1 VVGQEP
7 VEAGQVGLG
16 LGRGL
21 GPGIANGVGLDRGVD
36 QVAEVGG
43 GISGCPGGL
52 LDLADGLAGGQQPEV
67 VEVADG
73 VFGGGLGRPAG
84 QERLGHAAI
93 EDGGHARVLAA
104 LPAVDPMAGGAGA
117 RKGWGGH
124 PPSPPR

>member
-1 VVGQEP
+1 M
-7 VEAGQVGLG
+7 AG
-16 LGRGL
+16 
-21 GPGIANGVGLDRGVD
+21 GVGLDRGVD

-93 EDGGHARVLAA
+93 EDGGHT
-104 LPAVDPMAGGAGA
+104 AGTRGPTSG
-117 RKGWGGH
+117 RPDGRRRRCPQG
-124 PPSPPR
+124 